1 MNIESKKISVNT
13 PAKAVYDFVSSFNN
27 FSRLVPSQIEGWQST
42 DDTCSFKVGGFMQIQ
57 LRMAEKSPYS
67 KVVVAPDMQTATSLP
82 FQLVVSMTE
91 KDSCTDVVIA
101 VKIEG
106 NPMMLMM
113 VKGKIKPALDSLV
126 EQLKYFVENRN

>member
-67 KVVVAPDMQTATSLP
+67 KVVVVPDMQTATSLP

-101 VKIEG
+101 MKIAYNDIVRFG
-106 NPMMLMM
+106 R
-113 VKGKIKPALDSLV
+113 KIYLD
-126 EQLKYFVENRN
+126 RR

>member
-1 MNIESKKISVNT
+1 MVNYDWREKSSMNIESKKISINT

-67 KVVVAPDMQTATSLP
+67 KVVVAPDMQTAS
-82 FQLVVSMTE
+82 S
-91 KDSCTDVVIA
+91 TDVVVSI
-101 VKIEG
+101 KIEG

-126 EQLKYFVENRN
+126 EQLKYFVENKN